1 MYAPT
6 PAGLLTCL
14 AAGLPFYG
22 RDLVSTGLV
31 LTLAFG
37 APIAVRRYLESRETA
52 PSRQIL

>member
-6 PAGLLTCL
+6 FAGLLTCL
-14 AAGLPFYG
+14 AAGLPFYA

-37 APIAVRRYLESRETA
+37 VPAAIRRFQQDRAVPARRL
-52 PSRQIL
+52 